1 MTLGT
6 IEMTKRDHLD
16 NSVQPPTKSALGLT
30 AEQMD
35 ALVKVYRYLL
45 ALHKKHAS
53 RAVSKH
59 PASADSAVQTDSR
72 SHESAAPSDE

>member
-16 NSVQPPTKSALGLT
+16 DSVQPPTKSAPGLT
-30 AEQMD
+30 AEQVD

-53 RAVSKH
+53 GAVSKH
-59 PASADSAVQTDSR
+59 PASVSSASQIDSR
-72 SHESAAPSDE
+72 SHASAAPSDE